1 MKHLV
6 HLVPIDELDWMLQ
19 YEPDNMTDL
28 VEVDGTIPTLEGIQ
42 DCIDEKVVDHLNN
55 DDLVERH

>member
-1 MKHLV
+1 
-6 HLVPIDELDWMLQ
+6 MLQ

-42 DCIDEKVVDHLNN
+42 DCIDEKVGDHLNN
-55 DDLVERH
+55 DELVERH